1 MSVEASAKE
10 AYTANAEEAADG
22 VARATALVALGN
34 ISSRVLG
41 LAREIILSNLFG
53 ASAAVD
59 AFKIAIIV
67 PRGLYD
73 LLIGGHVNSALVP
86 VLSDHAENDENGSLW
101 RLISALLTLVVIL
114 MASLVLLLELL
125 APYIVGIVASDEA
138 SPEILSEATQLLRI
152 TAPAL
157 FFLSLFAVISSLLYA
172 LQRFTLP
179 AFAASVFNLTVV
191 LVTVIFASRIG
202 VTAAAAGWL
211 LGALVQFGIQWLGL
225 SGTKMRLH
233 LIFWHP
239 AIRTIALLYAPV
251 MFSLALDVLINRPF
265 SYNLASR
272 AGEGSIS
279 YMDWA
284 TTLVQFPHGLVAT
297 AISIA
302 VLPTLSRQAKLQDS
316 PGAFKDTLGLG
327 LRLTLALIIPATVG
341 LIVMASPIVRLIFE
355 HGEFNANDSV
365 NTALALRLYLIGLPF
380 ASIDLLLVFAF
391 YARQNTLTP
400 AVIGLLSL
408 AAYMVTAIF
417 LLPYYSFFALM
428 IADSVKHLIHAG
440 VSGWLLT
447 RRMGGLSGQRL
458 VQTGLR
464 ATVAAALMGIV
475 SFGLLT
481 LLGSVF
487 DARSFSN
494 EFVLVASTGSISAA
508 LYLFLAH
515 AFGITEISLFFKQIR
530 QRI

>member
-1 MSVEASAKE
+1 
-10 AYTANAEEAADG
+10 
-22 VARATALVALGN
+22 
-34 ISSRVLG
+34 
-41 LAREIILSNLFG
+41 
-53 ASAAVD
+53 
-59 AFKIAIIV
+59 
-67 PRGLYD
+67 
-73 LLIGGHVNSALVP
+73 
-86 VLSDHAENDENGSLW
+86 
-101 RLISALLTLVVIL
+101 
-114 MASLVLLLELL
+114 
-125 APYIVGIVASDEA
+125 
-138 SPEILSEATQLLRI
+138 
-152 TAPAL
+152 
-157 FFLSLFAVISSLLYA
+157 
-172 LQRFTLP
+172 
-179 AFAASVFNLTVV
+179 
-191 LVTVIFASRIG
+191 
-202 VTAAAAGWL
+202 
-211 LGALVQFGIQWLGL
+211 
-225 SGTKMRLH
+225 
-233 LIFWHP
+233 
-239 AIRTIALLYAPV
+239 
-251 MFSLALDVLINRPF
+251 
-265 SYNLASR
+265 
-272 AGEGSIS
+272 
-279 YMDWA
+279 
-284 TTLVQFPHGLVAT
+284 
-297 AISIA
+297 
-302 VLPTLSRQAKLQDS
+302 
-316 PGAFKDTLGLG
+316 

-464 ATVAAALMGIV
+464 ATVAAALMGVV

-487 DARSFSN
+487 DARNFSN

-515 AFGITEISLFFKQIR
+515 TFGITEISLFFKQIR

>member
-1 MSVEASAKE
+1 MTVEASAEK
-10 AYTANAEEAADG
+10 ALPANPEDTADG

-41 LAREIILSNLFG
+41 LVREIILSNLFG
-53 ASAAVD
+53 ASLAVD

-101 RLISALLTLVVIL
+101 RLISALLTLVVII
-114 MASLVLLLELL
+114 MASLVIALELL
-125 APYIVGIVASDEA
+125 APTIVGIVASDEA
-138 SPEILSEATQLLRI
+138 SPEILTEATRLLRI

-191 LVTVIFASRIG
+191 IVTIVFAKQIG
-202 VTAAAAGWL
+202 VTAAAMGWL
-211 LGALVQFGIQWLGL
+211 LGALLQFGIQWLGL
-225 SGTKMRLH
+225 RGTKMRLH

-302 VLPTLSRQAKLQDS
+302 VLPTLSRQAKMQDN

-341 LIVMASPIVRLIFE
+341 LILLASPIVRLIFE
-355 HGEFNANDSV
+355 HGEFTPNDTV

-391 YARQNTLTP
+391 YARQNTITP
-400 AVIGLLSL
+400 AIIGLLSL
-408 AAYMVTAIF
+408 VAYMVTAIF

-447 RRMGGLSGQRL
+447 RRMGGLSGQGL
-458 VQTGLR
+458 VRTGLR
-464 ATVAAALMGIV
+464 ATIAAVCMGLV
-475 SFGLLT
+475 TFGLLSG
-481 LLGSVF
+481 LGSML
-487 DARSFSN
+487 DSRN
-494 EFVLVASTGSISAA
+494 LLHEFLLVAVTGGVSGA

-515 AFGITEISLFFKQIR
+515 TFGISEISLFFKQVR
-530 QRI
+530 QRL

>member
-1 MSVEASAKE
+1 MSAEASATE
-10 AYTANAEEAADG
+10 AYTIEAAADG

-86 VLSDHAENDENGSLW
+86 VLSDHAENDDNGSLW
-101 RLISALLTLVVIL
+101 RLISALLTLVVIV
-114 MASLVLLLELL
+114 MASLVLAMEIF
-125 APYIVGIVASDEA
+125 APFIVDVVASDEA
-138 SPEILSEATQLLRI
+138 SPEILSEATHLLRI

-191 LVTVIFASRIG
+191 LVTVIFASEIG

-211 LGALVQFGIQWLGL
+211 LGALIQFGIQWLGL
-225 SGTKMRLH
+225 RGTKMRLH

-272 AGEGSIS
+272 TGEGSIS

-284 TTLVQFPHGLVAT
+284 TTLMQFPHGLVAT

-302 VLPTLSRQAKLQDS
+302 VLPTLSRQAKVQENV
-316 PGAFKDTLGLG
+316 GAFKDTLGLG
-327 LRLTLALIIPATVG
+327 LRLTLALIIPATIG
-341 LIVMASPIVRLIFE
+341 LIVLASPVVALIFE
-355 HGEFNANDSV
+355 HGEFNSTDTA
-365 NTALALRLYLIGLPF
+365 NTAFALRLYLIGLPF

-400 AVIGLLSL
+400 AIIGLLSL
-408 AAYMVTAIF
+408 VAYMVTAIF

-447 RRMGGLSGQRL
+447 RRMGDSLVSGCCERGHAQRL
-458 VQTGLR
+458 PPR
-464 ATVAAALMGIV
+464 
-475 SFGLLT
+475 
-481 LLGSVF
+481 
-487 DARSFSN
+487 
-494 EFVLVASTGSISAA
+494 
-508 LYLFLAH
+508 
-515 AFGITEISLFFKQIR
+515 
-530 QRI
+530 